1 MILHYQLSDEDEA
14 GTIQVSEQLLLSDA
28 VAILRA
34 AFGSDLEQVKL
45 EAAE

>member
-1 MILHYQLSDEDEA
+1 MNLHYQLSDEDEL

-28 VAILRA
+28 VAILQA
-34 AFGSDLEQVKL
+34 VFGSDLKQVEL